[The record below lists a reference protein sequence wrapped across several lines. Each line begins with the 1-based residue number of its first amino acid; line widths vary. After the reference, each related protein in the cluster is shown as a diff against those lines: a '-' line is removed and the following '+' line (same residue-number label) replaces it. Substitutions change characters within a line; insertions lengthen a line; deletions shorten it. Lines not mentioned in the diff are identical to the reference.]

1 MAVKRTH
8 DKIENQFAGSAKME
22 ATEVD
27 LQALSRNLVKMAP
40 HDKQDRASIE
50 SIMSC
55 LFE

>member
-8 DKIENQFAGSAKME
+8 DKIETQFAGSAKMD

-27 LQALSRNLVKMAP
+27 LQALSRNLVKMGP